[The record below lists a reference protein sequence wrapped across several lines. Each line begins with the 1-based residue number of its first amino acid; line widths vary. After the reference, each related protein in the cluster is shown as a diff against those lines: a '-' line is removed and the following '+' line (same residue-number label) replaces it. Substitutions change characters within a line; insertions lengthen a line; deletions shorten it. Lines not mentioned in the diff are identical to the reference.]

1 MCAKRWP
8 CGVHSGEKSRGHISF
23 GGTRTGGHGVCAPVT
38 ITLGGTTM
46 SGGHLVKKQVVV
58 AALENKKG
66 ERSVMNKNSLCT
78 TTTATH

>member
-1 MCAKRWP
+1 
-8 CGVHSGEKSRGHISF
+8 
-23 GGTRTGGHGVCAPVT
+23 VCAPVT